1 MMMTTV
7 TMMMTATMMATMM
20 LMTAMKIIM
29 TKLFILSTTHAEP
42 STISVFVSQGRFA
55 LDGDGVENDKTSID
69 GIENDKNKHNQILS
83 AKERFFSLGPHHSY
97 PV

>member
-7 TMMMTATMMATMM
+7 MMMMTATMMATMM
-20 LMTAMKIIM
+20 LMTAMKKIM

-55 LDGDGVENDKTSID
+55 LDGDGVENDS
-69 GIENDKNKHNQILS
+69 EHLN
-83 AKERFFSLGPHHSY
+83 
-97 PV
+97 